1 MCYLQNRE
9 GNECILS
16 RDWFSIKRHRLVW
29 QTRRRGVV
37 PSPELSV
44 VQRLT
49 TTCSSSGCASILV
62 LWWKVTGQDIREW
75 HVTFLK
81 EQPHHSSTFE
91 PFAAAVAPGGASST
105 EMVIAKTMDWLPYM
119 QSDASFTFMW
129 ISGST
134 NSMWSLLKEGYRAKS
149 LLDEAEWGIK
159 TEDRKKTAPI
169 LCVGF
174 CVV

>member
-1 MCYLQNRE
+1 MCNGNMCYLQNRE

-105 EMVIAKTMDWLPYM
+105 EMVIAKTMDRLPYICAVRCILHFHVDFREHK
-119 QSDASFTFMW
+119 QYVIIT
-129 ISGST
+129 
-134 NSMWSLLKEGYRAKS
+134 EGG
-149 LLDEAEWGIK
+149 L
-159 TEDRKKTAPI
+159 
-169 LCVGF
+169 
-174 CVV
+174 